1 MSWKDKEYELYEGE
15 KFKELR
21 KKYRHPL
28 WKRVGQA
35 AKTVGGHGG
44 MDFVMDLR
52 WIYCLQNGLPL
63 DMDVYDLASWSSI
76 VPCSAESDRRGGEP
90 VEIPDFTRGGWR
102 TARPVT
108 IGSVDLDKMGY
119 DRSKAH
125 LDEVR
130 QEV

>member
-63 DMDVYDLASWSSI
+63 DMDVYDLASWSAI
-76 VPCSAESDRRGGEP
+76 VPCSAESDRNGGMPE
-90 VEIPDFTRGGWR
+90 EIPDFTRGAWKL
-102 TARPVT
+102 AKPAE
-108 IGSVDLDKMGY
+108 IGDVDLIKMGF
-119 DRSKAH
+119 DPSLLKKDDKQ
-125 LDEVR
+125 LSV
-130 QEV
+130 